1 MTITLIILSVEQ
13 SQNTYVFKQQE
24 NIHLSSYV
32 YNNVKALFCII
43 LSSFIINGHAQM
55 INTAASYR
63 SLHQDTYVRFRYEND
78 FFTSTD
84 KYYTQGV
91 NLEFVSPAI
100 AKLPSNILLI
110 RSANTQHGISI
121 QHNAYTPTKIT
132 DASIRYDDRPYASSL
147 LLQQYTINTS
157 AEKRQRLTTTFSI
170 GVIGKIAG
178 GQWMQETIHRNTN
191 NKKPLGWQY
200 QIANDL
206 ALNYRLFY
214 EKSLFHI
221 RNILEVSASGLV
233 DMGTLNTQAA
243 VGSSVMLGYFNSP
256 YSTHNREFDIYLYGQ
271 SSIHL
276 IGYDATLQGGLLN
289 RSSIYTLN
297 TNEIERAVG
306 EASISLVIRYKKM
319 QLEYFH
325 TYNTKRF
332 ASSIAHAWGGF
343 MLGLGL

>member
-1 MTITLIILSVEQ
+1 MKVLYSILLSFLSYTI
-13 SQNTYVFKQQE
+13 NT
-24 NIHLSSYV
+24 
-32 YNNVKALFCII
+32 
-43 LSSFIINGHAQM
+43 HAQM

-78 FFTSTD
+78 FFTATD

-91 NLEFVSPAI
+91 TLEFVSPAI
-100 AKLPSNILLI
+100 TKLPTNILLI
-110 RSANTQHGISI
+110 RSANANTQHGISI

-132 DASIRYDDRPYASSL
+132 DPSIRYNDRPYASSL

-191 NKKPLGWQY
+191 NKMPLGWQY

-256 YSTHNREFDIYLYGQ
+256 YSTHNRNFDIYLYGQ

-297 TNEIERAVG
+297 TNEIERAIG
-306 EASISLVIRYKKM
+306 EASFGLVFRYKKM

-343 MLGLGL
+343 MLGIGL